1 MYRFVHLLRKFAKN
15 KKVNVKDCKIWVAQ
29 SFDLPKELP
38 KAKKDI
44 FYCCCS
50 INIMQYCYTGA
61 KFCGVQFLFTLSTV
75 PEVFRCL

>member
-44 FYCCCS
+44 FLLLLFYKYYAILLYWGKVLWCAVS
-50 INIMQYCYTGA
+50 FYT
-61 KFCGVQFLFTLSTV
+61 FNCF
-75 PEVFRCL
+75 